1 MEANMAHQYGCDNV
15 KDLVKKQRI
24 MRKINKK
31 ANELFDLI
39 REHGEMLD
47 RSARSKLKTD
57 LIAFENAIC
66 KKCSY
71 KNVWY
76 PFRLKYCRK
85 KCRNYKDY
93 GGKKQYW
100 RILWKRITGK
110 KN

>member
-1 MEANMAHQYGCDNV
+1 MAHYYYSDE
-15 KDLVKKQRI
+15 KDFYKKQRI

-39 REHGEMLD
+39 REHSEILD
-47 RSARSKLKTD
+47 YSVRSKLKSD
-57 LIAFENAIC
+57 LIAFENSIC
-66 KKCSY
+66 KKCSHE
-71 KNVWY
+71 NVWY
-76 PFRLKYCRK
+76 PFRLKYCKK

-100 RILWKRITGK
+100 RSLWKRITGK